1 MEMFSKLLGSEEIN
15 AALVMA
21 LSGTIMVLAAKGD
34 GPVSL
39 KRLVSGTLSN
49 PVPRR
54 EVTVAH
60 DTGVLF
66 QATDLRA
73 AA

>member
-1 MEMFSKLLGSEEIN
+1 MRMFGTLLGSENIN
-15 AALVMA
+15 AALVIA
-21 LSGTIMVLAAKGD
+21 LSGTLMALVAKGD

-49 PVPRR
+49 PIPRR
-54 EVTVAH
+54 EVTVAD
-60 DTGVLF
+60 DTSVLL
-66 QATDLRA
+66 QSTHLRA

>member
-1 MEMFSKLLGSEEIN
+1 MKTIDKLLNNEGIN
-15 AALVMA
+15 AVALMA
-21 LSGTIMVLAAKGD
+21 LSGALMVLVAKGD

-39 KRLVSGTLSN
+39 KGLVSGSLSN

-54 EVTVAH
+54 GVTATDDAAVQ
-60 DTGVLF
+60 L
-66 QATDLRA
+66 QATRMRA

>member
-1 MEMFSKLLGSEEIN
+1 MKMFSKLLGSEEIN

-66 QATDLRA
+66 QATELRA

>member
-1 MEMFSKLLGSEEIN
+1 MKTIGNLLGNEGTN
-15 AALVMA
+15 AAMVVA
-21 LSGTIMVLAAKGD
+21 LSGTIMVLVAKGD

-39 KRLVSGTLSN
+39 KRLVSGALSN

-54 EVTVAH
+54 GVA
-60 DTGVLF
+60 DDASVPLR
-66 QATDLRA
+66 AAPLRA

>member
-1 MEMFSKLLGSEEIN
+1 MKMFGKLLGGEEIN
-15 AALVMA
+15 ATLVMA
-21 LSGTIMVLAAKGD
+21 LSGTLMMLVAKGD
-34 GPVSL
+34 GPISL

-54 EVTVAH
+54 EVKVAT
-60 DTGVLF
+60 DTGVLL
-66 QATDLRA
+66 QSTHLRA

>member
-1 MEMFSKLLGSEEIN
+1 MKMFGTLLGSEDIN

-21 LSGTIMVLAAKGD
+21 LSGTLMVLVAKGD

-49 PVPRR
+49 PIPRR
-54 EVTVAH
+54 EVTVAN
-60 DTGVLF
+60 DTSVLL
-66 QATDLRA
+66 QSNHLRA

>member
-1 MEMFSKLLGSEEIN
+1 MKMFGKLLGSEEIN
-15 AALVMA
+15 ATMVMA
-21 LSGTIMVLAAKGD
+21 LSGTLMMLVAKGD

-39 KRLVSGTLSN
+39 KRLVSETLSN

-54 EVTVAH
+54 EVAVMN
-60 DTGVLF
+60 DTSVLLHP
-66 QATDLRA
+66 THLRA

>member
-1 MEMFSKLLGSEEIN
+1 MKMFGTLLGSENIN

-21 LSGTIMVLAAKGD
+21 LSGTLMALVAKGD

-39 KRLVSGTLSN
+39 KRLVSETLSN
-49 PVPRR
+49 PIPRR
-54 EVTVAH
+54 EVTVAD
-60 DTGVLF
+60 DTSVLL
-66 QATDLRA
+66 QSNRLRA

>member
-1 MEMFSKLLGSEEIN
+1 MKMLGKLLGSEEIN
-15 AALVMA
+15 ATLVMA
-21 LSGTIMVLAAKGD
+21 LSGTLMMLVAKGD
-34 GPVSL
+34 GPISL

-54 EVTVAH
+54 EVTVAT
-60 DTGVLF
+60 DTGVLL
-66 QATDLRA
+66 QSTHLRA

>member
-1 MEMFSKLLGSEEIN
+1 MDQR
-15 AALVMA
+15 AVVMV
-21 LSGTIMVLAAKGD
+21 LSGTLMVMVAKEE

-39 KRLVSGTLSN
+39 KGSVSGALSN

-54 EVTVAH
+54 AVAAP
-60 DTGVLF
+60 DDAAVQL
-66 QATDLRA
+66 QATRLRA